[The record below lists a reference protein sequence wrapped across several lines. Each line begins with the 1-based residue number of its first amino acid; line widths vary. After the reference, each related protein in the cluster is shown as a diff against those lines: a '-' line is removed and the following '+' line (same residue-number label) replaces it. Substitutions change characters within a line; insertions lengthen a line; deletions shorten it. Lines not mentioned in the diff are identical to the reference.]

1 MPSSMQIESMAIKNY
16 RCFREI
22 VLNELPRMTIV
33 VGANGSGKSSL
44 FDVFTFL
51 KGNYSA
57 SSGKLF
63 EKERSSV
70 KKTKNDRR
78 KA

>member
-1 MPSSMQIESMAIKNY
+1 MESAEELTITTIRAFYYPDRESMI
-16 RCFREI
+16 R
-22 VLNELPRMTIV
+22 
-33 VGANGSGKSSL
+33 
-44 FDVFTFL
+44 
-51 KGNYSA
+51 GNYSA
-57 SSGKLF
+57 SSGKLV